1 MIIGNSYA
9 DSSSCKA
16 QRRESEDFLNA
27 YQEFMQD
34 ELSDI
39 QFPPREKC

>member
-1 MIIGNSYA
+1 MIIGNSYT
-9 DSSSCKA
+9 DSSSSEA

-39 QFPPREKC
+39 QFPPGEKY